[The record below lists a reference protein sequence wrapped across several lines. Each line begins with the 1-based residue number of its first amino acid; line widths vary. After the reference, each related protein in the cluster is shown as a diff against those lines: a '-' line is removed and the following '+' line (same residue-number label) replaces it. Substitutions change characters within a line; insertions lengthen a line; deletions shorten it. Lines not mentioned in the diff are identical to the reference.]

1 MQRINICIL
10 GAGGQ
15 LGSKLIGK
23 LKDNN
28 AFSIYAVDKTFKSK
42 NLKNNIKYFSTDL
55 NENFEN
61 TFQQIPQNET
71 VFINCVGL
79 QHSIFSKKIM
89 DVNFKLNKKL
99 YEYISNNFLNFHYIF
114 ISSLSVDFKNPHK
127 IIPGKGN
134 PINMYGKSKL
144 RFEKYLYEN
153 INQKSNIS
161 IIRPAAFDDM
171 NLSQNLINFFDLLI
185 NKIFFLPT
193 KQIKRS
199 FLSLEY
205 FSSFME
211 NYIISG
217 KKKDVFEVG
226 DAEPIEFNSL
236 IDSLKTSNIKVN
248 SKIFNIPTLIFKFAG
263 FVGYSLEKIGIHISL
278 LTILGEF
285 GYDYITVENDLYTD
299 NSKEDTYKNFENI
312 IKENFNLESE

>member
-1 MQRINICIL
+1 MKRINICIL

-15 LGSKLIGK
+15 LGSKLIDK
-23 LKDNN
+23 FKDNDI
-28 AFSIYAVDKTFKSK
+28 FIIYAVDKEFKSK

-55 NENFEN
+55 NKNFET

-71 VFINCVGL
+71 VFINCVGI

-89 DVNFKLNKKL
+89 NVNFKLNKEL

-127 IIPGKGN
+127 IVPGKGN
-134 PINMYGKSKL
+134 PINIYGKAKL
-144 RFEKYLYEN
+144 RFEKYLLEN
-153 INQKSNIS
+153 INQNSNIS
-161 IIRPAAFDDM
+161 IIRPAAFYDM

-193 KQIKRS
+193 KKIKRS

-211 NYIISG
+211 KYILSG
-217 KKKDVFEVG
+217 KKKDIFEIG
-226 DAEPIEFNSL
+226 DSDPIEFNSL
-236 IDSLKTSNIKVN
+236 IKFIKESNLKVN
-248 SKIFNIPTLIFKFAG
+248 SKIFNIPTLIFKLAG

-285 GYDYITVENDLYTD
+285 GYDYIAIENDLGID
-299 NSKEDTYKNFENI
+299 IRKENTYENFKNI